1 MLYYKSRG
9 VNFSYKKGVA
19 MNGGKLLKFSI
30 ILNLCITLSACGTE
44 SAPQPEASSVP
55 EAVYDWKTEGF
66 MAEGILQENIL
77 YTVDYE
83 KVDYMVPKETMGT
96 DHFHS
101 ACSEVFYILDKFY
114 TGQEVICNYCS
125 IGEQDNL
132 FEPITLISDMWN
144 VLESEILGMDVAE
157 AGKCV
162 FWMASDFAEAED
174 GKREAQHYYIVH
186 TDSRGNLQNRVD
198 IIDTLREHG
207 IWEDTY
213 IKYVGTQINCDAQG
227 NLYLCDQDRHTI
239 YLLDQEGRLI
249 TSYNDSAGEEAYFLQ
264 GIHTSDG
271 EVVFICGSWDAR
283 EFVWLDPETGTVKQL
298 ATAGSGLEN
307 VQKWYGLY
315 GEVLYC
321 ATAKQL
327 ISWNIATG
335 EKKILLRLDENAV
348 ANVLNTSLLVQGE
361 NIKLLSTEVDKRY
374 VLTFSTEEP
383 VIAADITFV
392 NTCSESSG
400 LAGRVAGFS
409 REYPLYAI
417 SYQDMGDRE
426 RVLAEV
432 MNGSGPDIL
441 YVTREDM
448 ENLQANGALGDLG
461 QMLSQE
467 TLDILLPGVLKMGT
481 YDDKLMGL
489 PTSVYFRSMMTSKLY
504 WQEEFWTIE
513 DVLSILKEKEELKG
527 IFTDF
532 FGQDQYFYNLYYLL
546 GMDIEHSPFIVDWKG
561 RFDSPE
567 FKEVLSWVKKKT
579 NNKDGFDY
587 SGTIVQ
593 NASQVLRDGDYLGVE
608 VQIYDMHSFGSYYV
622 GMGEDFQ
629 LVGYP
634 TETGKGSYMWPN
646 NNGMIIVNQNAV
658 GKEGIKELLEYLFS
672 LESQQYL
679 TGNDGISIRLDIP
692 ESQLRYYEDSRQYF
706 WINPGGDMV
715 LLPGKKD
722 KSSYLD
728 EYVDF
733 IRNAVPYPVHS
744 DELFNIVM
752 EEADSYFSSN
762 KNLDEVAQIIQNKV
776 QLYLDEH
783 Q

>member
-249 TSYNDSAGEEAYFLQ
+249 TSYNDPAGEEAYFLQ

-361 NIKLLSTEVDKRY
+361 NIKLLSTETNKRY
-374 VLTFSTEEP
+374 VLTLSAEKLI
-383 VIAADITFV
+383 IAADITFA
-392 NTCSESSG
+392 NICSMNSD
-400 LAGRVAGFS
+400 LAGRVANFS
-409 REYPLYAI
+409 RENPLYTV
-417 SYQDMGDRE
+417 SYQDEANRE
-426 RVLAEV
+426 RVLIEV
-432 MNGSGPDIL
+432 ANGSGPDVL
-441 YVTREDM
+441 YVSREDM
-448 ENLQANGALGDLG
+448 DNLRANGSLGNLE
-461 QMLSQE
+461 QIISRE
-467 TLDILLPGVLKMGT
+467 TLDVLLPGALAMGT
-481 YDDKLMGL
+481 YDDRLLGL
-489 PTSVYFRSMMTSKLY
+489 PISVYIRSLMTSKLY
-504 WQEEFWTIE
+504 WQEDSWTIE
-513 DVLSILKEKEELKG
+513 DVLAILKEQEEITG

-532 FGQDQYFYNLYYLL
+532 GGQDQYYYNLYFLM
-546 GMDIEHSPFIVDWKG
+546 GMDIEHSPFIADGQG

-567 FKEVLSWVKKKT
+567 FKEVLSWVKKMT

-587 SGTIVQ
+587 PGPVT
-593 NASQVLRDGDYLGVE
+593 QVAPLALHEGGYLGVE
-608 VQIYDMHSFGSYYV
+608 ILVFGMHGFGNYYV
-622 GMGEDFQ
+622 GMGENFHS
-629 LVGYP
+629 VGYP
-634 TETGKGSYMWPN
+634 TETGQGSYMRSADG
-646 NNGMIIVNQNAV
+646 GMIVVNQNAV
-658 GKEGIKELLEYLFS
+658 DKEGIKELLGYLFS

-679 TGNDGISIRLDIP
+679 AGDDSISVRLDIP
-692 ESQLRYYEDSRQYF
+692 ESQLIYMENRKQYF
-706 WINPGGDMV
+706 WVNPEGDIIS
-715 LLPGKKD
+715 LPTKSD

-728 EYVDF
+728 EYVNF
-733 IRNAVPYPVHS
+733 IQNAVPSPIHS
-744 DELFNIVM
+744 DELFNIIM
-752 EEADSYFSSN
+752 EEADSYFSSD
-762 KNLDEVAQIIQNKV
+762 KTLDETARVIQRKV
-776 QLYLDEH
+776 QLYLDERN
-783 Q
+783 

>member
-1 MLYYKSRG
+1 MLKRRCI
-9 VNFSYKKGVA
+9 
-19 MNGGKLLKFSI
+19 MNALLIFFI
-30 ILNLCITLSACGTE
+30 FLTACGTE
-44 SAPQPEASSVP
+44 SVSNSEASPIP
-55 EAVYDWKTEGF
+55 ETVYDWKVEGLITES
-66 MAEGILQENIL
+66 ILKESFL

-83 KVDYMVPKETMGT
+83 KIEYTMPENAIGA
-96 DHFHS
+96 DHIQVT
-101 ACSEVFYILDKFY
+101 CDGVYYVLDQFY
-114 TGQEVICNYCS
+114 TGRETVCS
-125 IGEQDNL
+125 FRKISIEEESP
-132 FEPITLISDMWN
+132 EPIMLTPDMWGIPDGH
-144 VLESEILGMDVAE
+144 ILGMDVVNP
-157 AGKCV
+157 GQCV
-162 FWMASDFAEAED
+162 FWVASDYAKVKN
-174 GKREAQHYYIVH
+174 GKQEAQHYYIVY
-186 TDSRGNLQNRVD
+186 TDSLGNQQESTD
-198 IIDTLREHG
+198 IIETLQEQG
-207 IWEDTY
+207 IWESANIT
-213 IKYVGTQINCDAQG
+213 YVGTQICCDAQG
-227 NLYLCDQDRHTI
+227 NLYLFDQNSHVI
-239 YLLDQEGRLI
+239 YLLDREGRLI
-249 TSYNDSAGEEAYFLQ
+249 TSYSDPAGEEGYFIQ
-264 GIHTSDG
+264 GIHTSSG
-271 EVVFICGSWDAR
+271 EVFFACGSWDER
-283 EFVWLDPETGTVKQL
+283 EFIWLDPETGAVKRLADTVTEFREVL
-298 ATAGSGLEN
+298 
-307 VQKWYGLY
+307 KWYGLY
-315 GEVLYC
+315 GDVIYY
-321 ATAKQL
+321 ATRNQL
-327 ISWNIATG
+327 IGWKISTG
-335 EKKILLRLDENAV
+335 EKTVLVDLVDNAI
-348 ANVLNTSLLVQGE
+348 ASATDTSLLVQGE

-392 NTCSESSG
+392 NICSESSG